1 MNYLFASFCF
11 LGLTLAPPVLSQN
24 TTSQTTPN
32 AAATPQS
39 KSDWWSAR
47 HALLTK
53 NLAETPCN
61 LLFIGDSITHQW
73 ESSGKN
79 VWNKAFSAYSPVNFG
94 IGGDKTQHVL
104 WRINDSGLKT
114 PHSPQVCIIHIGT
127 NNTGKNSN
135 TADSPQDI
143 AAGIRAI
150 VSRVRELHPATEIIV
165 LNIFPRGATK
175 DDSARLHNE
184 LVNKE
189 LSKID
194 IPRVHLLD
202 IGGKFLNEDGTFLP
216 GVSNDLLHF
225 TEKGYQIWADALLP
239 EIQKYMK

>member
-1 MNYLFASFCF
+1 MNNLLATFCF
-11 LGLTLAPPVLSQN
+11 MGLALVSPVFSQDTLSPANQ
-24 TTSQTTPN
+24 N

-47 HALLTK
+47 HAALTK
-53 NLAETPCN
+53 NLMENPCN

-73 ESSGKN
+73 ESTGKN
-79 VWNKAFSAYSPVNFG
+79 VWNKMFSAYSPANFG

-104 WRINDSGLKT
+104 WRINDSGLKM
-114 PHSPQVCIIHIGT
+114 PHSPQVCILHIGT
-127 NNTGKNSN
+127 NNTGKNIK

-143 AAGIRAI
+143 ASGIHAI
-150 VSRVRELHPATEIIV
+150 VSRIRALHPSTEIIV

-175 DDSARLHNE
+175 EDSSRVHND

-189 LSKID
+189 LNKID
-194 IPRVHLLD
+194 MPRVHIVD
-202 IGGKFLNEDGTFLP
+202 IGDRFLAEDGTFLP
-216 GVSNDLLHF
+216 GVTNDLIHF